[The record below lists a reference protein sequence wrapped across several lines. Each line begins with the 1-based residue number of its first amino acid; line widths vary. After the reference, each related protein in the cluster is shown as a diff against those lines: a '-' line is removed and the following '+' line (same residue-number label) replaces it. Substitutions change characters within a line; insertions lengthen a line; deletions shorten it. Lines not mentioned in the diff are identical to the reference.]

1 MNKHVFK
8 KGNME
13 YREIKNKKHYI
24 YDSYEE
30 WEKAYPDKTLAVD
43 WRKANEG
50 DWVYSDDRKI
60 VQLLKVVDKIKHP
73 NDRKN
78 YKYASGYVR
87 TVVGTFLKK
96 KGSKMDTDFSK
107 HPNRYTFSGKN
118 PKSVKER
125 IGVTQREKIFAT
137 NVAVG
142 MGPVKAYMD
151 AYNNDDELQSR
162 RRATILLKQE
172 RVMQEVEKSVLDIA
186 KGMGL
191 DHEYVLDKLKCLAD
205 NSSDDGIVL
214 QSTKEL
220 AKIIGTTGTT
230 IKSKEMGIL
239 GMFQGFTPEQL
250 EKAERPQLKEIKGED
265 NDVS

>member
-1 MNKHVFK
+1 
-8 KGNME
+8 ME
-13 YREIKNKKHYI
+13 YRKIRHKKHYI
-24 YDSYEE
+24 YNHISEFYN
-30 WEKAYPDKTLAVD
+30 AHPNKTPLKD
-43 WRKANEG
+43 WRIAKEG
-50 DWVYSDDRKI
+50 DWVWSDDGKI

-87 TVVGTFLKK
+87 TVVGTFLKT
-96 KGSKMDTDFSK
+96 KGIKMDTDFDK

-118 PKSVKER
+118 PKSVKDR
-125 IGVTQREKIFAT
+125 KGVTNKEKIFAT

-151 AYNNDDELQSR
+151 AFNNDDELKSR
-162 RRATILLKQE
+162 QKATLLLKQE
-172 RVMQEVEKSVLDIA
+172 RVMQEVEKSVLDVA

-191 DHEYVLDKLKCLAD
+191 DHEYVLKKLKCLAD

-220 AKIIGTTGTT
+220 AKIIGTAGTT
-230 IKSKEMGIL
+230 VKSREMGIV
-239 GMFQGFTPEQL
+239 GMFQGFSPEQL
-250 EKAERPQLKEIKGED
+250 EKAERPQIEGEID
-265 NDVS
+265 DVS

>member
-1 MNKHVFK
+1 
-8 KGNME
+8 ME
-13 YREIKNKKHYI
+13 YRAIKNKKHYI
-24 YDSYEE
+24 YEHISEFYN
-30 WEKAYPDKTLAVD
+30 YHQDKTPVED
-43 WRKANEG
+43 WREGKEG
-50 DWVYSDDRKI
+50 DWVWSDDKRI
-60 VQLLKVVDKIKHP
+60 VQLLKVVDTIKHP

-107 HPNRYTFSGKN
+107 HPNRYTFSGNN

-125 IGVTQREKIFAT
+125 VGVTQREKIFAT

-239 GMFQGFTPEQL
+239 GMFQGFSPEQL
-250 EKAERPQLKEIKGED
+250 EKAERPQLKEVKGEN

>member
-1 MNKHVFK
+1 
-8 KGNME
+8 ME
-13 YREIKNKKHYI
+13 HRKIKNKKHYI
-24 YDSYEE
+24 YDSFEE
-30 WEKAYPDKTLAVD
+30 WEKSNPDTNLILD
-43 WRKANEG
+43 WRKGKEG
-50 DWVYSDDRKI
+50 DWVYSDDNKI
-60 VQLLKVVDKIKHP
+60 IQLLKVVDKIKHH

-78 YKYASGYVR
+78 YKYAAGYVR

-96 KGSKMDTDFSK
+96 KNCKMDADFSK

-125 IGVTQREKIFAT
+125 TGVTQREKIFAT

-162 RRATILLKQE
+162 KKATILLKQE

-191 DHEYVLDKLKCLAD
+191 DHEYVLNKLKCLAD
-205 NSSDDGIVL
+205 SSSDDGIVL

-220 AKIIGTTGTT
+220 AKIIGTSGVTV
-230 IKSKEMGIL
+230 KSREMGIV

-250 EKAERPQLKEIKGED
+250 EKAERPQLKEIKGDD
-265 NDVS
+265 NELS

>member
-1 MNKHVFK
+1 MSKRAFK

-13 YREIKNKKHYI
+13 YRAIKNKKHYI

-43 WRKANEG
+43 WRKASEG
-50 DWVYSDDRKI
+50 DWVYSDDRRI

-107 HPNRYTFSGKN
+107 HPNRYTFSGNN

-172 RVMQEVEKSVLDIA
+172 RVMQEVEKSVLYIA
-186 KGMGL
+186 K
-191 DHEYVLDKLKCLAD
+191 
-205 NSSDDGIVL
+205 
-214 QSTKEL
+214 
-220 AKIIGTTGTT
+220 
-230 IKSKEMGIL
+230 
-239 GMFQGFTPEQL
+239 
-250 EKAERPQLKEIKGED
+250 
-265 NDVS
+265 

>member
-1 MNKHVFK
+1 
-8 KGNME
+8 ME
-13 YREIKNKKHYI
+13 YRKIRHKKHYI
-24 YDSYEE
+24 YNHISEFYN
-30 WEKAYPDKTLAVD
+30 AHPNKTPLKD
-43 WRKANEG
+43 WRIAKEG
-50 DWVYSDDRKI
+50 DWVWSDDGKI

-87 TVVGTFLKK
+87 TVVGTFLKT
-96 KGSKMDTDFSK
+96 KGIKMDTDFDK

-118 PKSVKER
+118 PKSVKDR
-125 IGVTQREKIFAT
+125 KGVTNKEKIFAT

-151 AYNNDDELQSR
+151 AFNNDDELKSR
-162 RRATILLKQE
+162 KKATLLLKQE
-172 RVMQEVEKSVLDIA
+172 RVMQEVEKSVLDVA

-191 DHEYVLDKLKCLAD
+191 DHEYVLKKLKCLAD

-220 AKIIGTTGTT
+220 AKIIGTAGTT
-230 IKSKEMGIL
+230 VKSREMGIV
-239 GMFQGFTPEQL
+239 GMFQGFSPEQL
-250 EKAERPQLKEIKGED
+250 EKAERPQIEGEID
-265 NDVS
+265 DVS